1 MSNDKS
7 RDAMG
12 GAAIP
17 QSNNSA
23 EMVKTS
29 SPFDFILWIIA
40 FALFGGAFMTNQY
53 LPAYWAPAN
62 SVWVRIGV
70 ILAFII
76 VALGLLYATHQ
87 GKCFVRLLKDSRIE
101 LRRVTWPTKHET
113 VTTSWQ
119 VLLVVVVAAII
130 LWCFDYII
138 GWFMKFIIG

>member
-40 FALFGGAFMTNQY
+40 LALFGGA
-53 LPAYWAPAN
+53 LI
-62 SVWVRIGV
+62 VCGV
-70 ILAFII
+70 I
-76 VALGLLYATHQ
+76 V
-87 GKCFVRLLKDSRIE
+87 SE
-101 LRRVTWPTKHET
+101 LRFKRKKAVQRAPTPLE
-113 VTTSWQ
+113 
-119 VLLVVVVAAII
+119 
-130 LWCFDYII
+130 
-138 GWFMKFIIG
+138 